1 MLPKDLKKPVD
12 DLESASNKIL
22 VTCLILAVIFIFGVY
37 YRNAESNANDCKETH
52 LKDMLTMDSLYRVI
66 NLKIDKENEQLR
78 AKDKWQDSVK
88 FILQNEIKNEIKN
101 RK

>member
-1 MLPKDLKKPVD
+1 M
-12 DLESASNKIL
+12 
-22 VTCLILAVIFIFGVY
+22 VTI
-37 YRNAESNANDCKETH
+37 
-52 LKDMLTMDSLYRVI
+52 DSLYRVI
-66 NLKIDKENEQLR
+66 NLKTDRENEQLR

>member
-22 VTCLILAVIFIFGVY
+22 VTCLILAVVFIFGVY
-37 YRNAESNANDCKETH
+37 YRNAESSASDCREMH
-52 LKDMLTMDSLYRVI
+52 LRDIGTIDSLYRVI
-66 NLKIDKENEQLR
+66 NLKTDKENEQLR
-78 AKDKWQDSVK
+78 AKDRWQDSVK
-88 FILQNEIKNEIKN
+88 FILQNEIKNEIK